1 MGEEGVKRI
10 MDEAWRNPLAAAGI
24 FLSIVGGVTAATTIY
39 IEIKQV
45 GSKVADLNTM
55 TALRLKDLE
64 DERGRVQVQLSEIK
78 RDQNWMMKT
87 LERAELSTPL
97 KRGPQ

>member
-24 FLSIVGGVTAATTIY
+24 FLAIVGGVTAATTIY

-87 LERAELSTPL
+87 LERAELSAPL

>member
-24 FLSIVGGVTAATTIY
+24 ALAIIGGATATTTIY
-39 IEIKQV
+39 LEIQQV
-45 GSKVADLNTM
+45 GSKVAELNSM
-55 TALRLKDLE
+55 TAARLKELE

-78 RDQNWMMKT
+78 RDQNWMMKQ
-87 LERAELSTPL
+87 LERASLTPSG
-97 KRGPQ
+97 RGPQ